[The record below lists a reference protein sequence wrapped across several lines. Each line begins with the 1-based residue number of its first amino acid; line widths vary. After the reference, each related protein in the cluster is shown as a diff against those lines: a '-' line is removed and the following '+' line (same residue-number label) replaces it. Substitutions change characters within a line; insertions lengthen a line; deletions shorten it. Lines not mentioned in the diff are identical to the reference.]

1 MVNTAFFFFYS
12 VEEGSCR
19 GGGGVGISED
29 GMKRLGPQPP
39 PL

>member
-1 MVNTAFFFFYS
+1 MVNTAFFFFS
-12 VEEGSCR
+12 VEECSCR

-29 GMKRLGPQPP
+29 GMKGPGPQAP